1 MANLV
6 NTQTLFWRLISAPDG
21 VGAAL
26 AALPDRRRALP
37 EGVDAW
43 VRGDERLGAVER
55 LEVYARMYFFRLLDC
70 LAEDFPAVHAVVG
83 HERFHVLVR
92 DYLECH
98 PSTSRSVR
106 SLGRFFAQFL
116 DGHAFGAE
124 PPFAADLAR
133 FEWALL
139 EAFDARDAA
148 PLAAE
153 HLKSVP
159 MEQWPD
165 LRLAL
170 TPSLRI
176 IEAGA
181 PVQEVWTAVT
191 KGQSPPTITGQRTV
205 IRIWR
210 EDLRVF
216 HRVIGDVEL
225 VALRVIE
232 RGTTFAAACEAA
244 SELVGEDEA
253 PLEVARLLERWLGDQ
268 LLIAA
273 ESSPS
278 A

>member
-1 MANLV
+1 MANLA

-21 VGAAL
+21 VDAAL
-26 AALPDRRRALP
+26 AALPDRGRALP
-37 EGVDAW
+37 GGVEAW
-43 VRGDERLGAVER
+43 VRGDERLAAVER
-55 LEVYARMYFFRLLDC
+55 LEVYARMYLFRLLDC
-70 LAEDFPAVHAVVG
+70 LAGDFPAVHAVVG
-83 HERFHVLVR
+83 RESFHVLAR
-92 DYLECH
+92 DYLEHH

-116 DGHAFGAE
+116 DAHALGAQH
-124 PPFAADLAR
+124 PFVADLAR

-159 MEQWPD
+159 MELWPG

-176 IEAGA
+176 VEAGA
-181 PVQEVWTAVT
+181 PIQEVWTAVT
-191 KGQSPPTITGQRTV
+191 KGQPLPTITGQRTV
-205 IRIWR
+205 MRVWR
-210 EDLRVF
+210 EELRVF

-225 VALRVIE
+225 VALRAIE
-232 RGTTFAAACEAA
+232 RGTSFAAACEAA
-244 SELVGEDEA
+244 SQLVGEDDA
-253 PLEVARLLERWLGDQ
+253 PLEVARLLDLWLGDQ
-268 LLIAA
+268 LLVGA